1 MAAIAR
7 DLPRR
12 AAAISLLL
20 LLAAAPCAAQRRMA
34 MNIARPYI
42 DDEIPS
48 ARGTMSVPGNVEI
61 PGNLRS
67 TVAAMLRYSPTFRR
81 QCARIGR
88 AADLEVVVQRGLLA
102 ASAKEGAVTRMVRG
116 TKGGIEADVLIDA
129 LGDTVLLIAHE
140 FEHIIEQLDGV
151 DLAAMAARSA
161 TGVSARSDDGQY
173 ETERAV
179 AAGQRVAQ
187 EVRDGQR
194 REP

>member
-1 MAAIAR
+1 MAAIAP

-20 LLAAAPCAAQRRMA
+20 VLAAAPCAAQRLMA
-34 MNIARPYI
+34 MNIARPYV
-42 DDEIPS
+42 DDE
-48 ARGTMSVPGNVEI
+48 AAFVRGTMSVPGNVEI
-61 PGNLRS
+61 PETLKA
-67 TVAAMLRYSPTFRR
+67 TVASMLRYSPTFRR

-88 AADLEVVVQRGLLA
+88 APDLGVVVQRALLA
-102 ASAKEGAVTRMVRG
+102 ANAKEAALTRMVRRDR
-116 TKGGIEADVLIDA
+116 GGIEADVLIDA
-129 LGDTVLLIAHE
+129 LGDAVLLIAHE

-161 TGVSARSDDGQY
+161 TGVSARPDDGQY

-179 AAGQRVAQ
+179 AAGHRVAQ
-187 EVRDGQR
+187 EVRDGRR

>member
-20 LLAAAPCAAQRRMA
+20 LLAAAPGAAQRRMA
-34 MNIARPYI
+34 MNIARPYL
-42 DDEIPS
+42 DDEIPT

-61 PGNLRS
+61 PENLRS
-67 TVAAMLRYSPTFRR
+67 TITAMLRYSPTFRR

>member
-1 MAAIAR
+1 MAAIAL

-12 AAAISLLL
+12 AAAISLIL

-61 PGNLRS
+61 PDNLRS
-67 TVAAMLRYSPTFRR
+67 TVAAMLLHSPTFRR

-88 AADLEVVVQRGLLA
+88 ATDLEVVVQRGLLA
-102 ASAKEGAVTRMVRG
+102 ASAKEGAITRMVRG
-116 TKGGIEADVLIDA
+116 ATGGIEADVLIDA
-129 LGDTVLLIAHE
+129 LGDPVLLIAHE

-151 DLAAMAARSA
+151 DLAEHAMQPH
-161 TGVSARSDDGQY
+161 TGVIAIGYRHDIF
-173 ETERAV
+173 ETMRAKR
-179 AAGQRVAQ
+179 AGVKVVSELQR
-187 EVRDGQR
+187 
-194 REP
+194 

>member
-1 MAAIAR
+1 MAAIAL

-20 LLAAAPCAAQRRMA
+20 VLAAAPCAAQRRMA

-61 PGNLRS
+61 PDTLQS
-67 TVAAMLRYSPTFRR
+67 AVASMLRHSPTFRR

-88 AADLEVVVQRGLLA
+88 ATDLEVVVQRGLLA
-102 ASAKEGAVTRMVRG
+102 ANAKEGALTRMVRG
-116 TKGGIEADVLIDA
+116 AKGGIEADVLIDA
-129 LGDTVLLIAHE
+129 LGDPVLLIAHE

-161 TGVSARSDDGQY
+161 TGVSARPDGGQY

-179 AAGQRVAQ
+179 AAGRRVAQ
-187 EVRDGQR
+187 EVRDGR
-194 REP
+194 RQEP